1 MSRKKK
7 NPADLSHRTLFF
19 FKKIDLWLAATCFP
33 PVFPENPTIA
43 ASKSCL
49 RWCRC
54 ERLLLQIRLSYRSA
68 MVVCGN
74 GLNRVKSHVERC
86 GFKRRLSVA
95 VWVGKLRFKTGA
107 CKATMCSHAQQP
119 ASTKRTGN
127 RSINRIVKDQKAD
140 KSGFLIASG

>member
-33 PVFPENPTIA
+33 PVFPENPAGAT
-43 ASKSCL
+43 SKSCPLMVGSNLFSGRGQKCVFSPVFPENPAGATSKSCPL
-49 RWCRC
+49 RCRL
-54 ERLLLQIRLSYRSA
+54 ERLLRQIISAYHAA

-95 VWVGKLRFKTGA
+95 GRLGKLRFKTGA
-107 CKATMCSHAQQP
+107 
-119 ASTKRTGN
+119 
-127 RSINRIVKDQKAD
+127 
-140 KSGFLIASG
+140 